1 MSRILNMVGR
11 AIVRMIGDGG
21 SRQTAQ
27 LEVTKDE
34 LLDDVPRIQNYG
46 FTGVPPVAGTDCIV
60 VFLNGDRNEPMIVA
74 MENRQF
80 RLKGLQNGEVAIFD
94 DLGNVIKLGR
104 NQVDVTAVT
113 KLVATA
119 PIVQVTAATSATLTS
134 GASSMTMTPSGIALA
149 STVLTHNG
157 KNIGATHTHGGVTP
171 GAGTSGVV
179 T

>member
-1 MSRILNMVGR
+1 MVGR
-11 AIVRMIGDGG
+11 AIVRMIGDGA

-46 FTGVPPVAGTDCIV
+46 LTGVPPIAGTDCV
-60 VFLNGDRNEPMIVA
+60 VLFLNGDRNEPIIVA

-80 RLKGLQNGEVAIFD
+80 RVQGLESGEVAMYD

-104 NQVDVTAVT
+104 DQVDVTAVT
-113 KLVATA
+113 KLVGTA
-119 PIVQVTAATSATLTS
+119 PTVEVTAATSATLAS
-134 GASSMTMTPSGIALA
+134 GSSSMTMTPSGIALV
-149 STVLTHNG
+149 SMVLTHNG
-157 KNIGATHTHGGVTP
+157 KNIGATHTHGGVTS
-171 GAGTSGVV
+171 GSGTSGVP